1 MEARRIALGRTIAPL
16 GETAAESSILGRS
29 LATAQVEELGRAG
42 LAVGDGA
49 SDVPVLALGDHTWM
63 TGELAKAFLD
73 ACPATGGR
81 LAVSGSLL
89 TMSAGLQGLSGE
101 DPAGYPVWLAPR
113 WPMSAEELEA
123 LPLVRVDL
131 QETLYE
137 PDSHPAFADVMQAV
151 PMSDR
156 MVHTVSHWSHQLRAN
171 LLAWLAVIERERR
184 SFEALPW
191 WRKIAPMLRV
201 IWRAKSLNG
210 WRIAAVL
217 FPQGEG
223 CNIHPTATVEASWLG
238 RNVEVG
244 PHAVVRGCW
253 IGDNVKIGEHAR
265 LQSSVVNAG
274 ARVTRGTML
283 NVCVLLEGALVSPG
297 FGHQS
302 TLFGRD
308 CFVAHGVT
316 FFDLS
321 FGGEIRTLHEG
332 TRQPAGTR
340 FLGAC
345 VGHRAKLGPHVVVG
359 YGEAIPNDAFLVTD
373 PGRIFRRIP
382 ADLPPGQAFAVR
394 EGVITALEGGSA
406 PATTQGREEKTEEE
420 PGA

>member
-1 MEARRIALGRTIAPL
+1 MEARRIALGRVVAPL

-29 LATAQVEELGRAG
+29 LAEAQQDELARAG
-42 LAVGDGA
+42 LIVGDGPSPA
-49 SDVPVLALGDHTWM
+49 AVLALGDHTWV
-63 TGELAKAFLD
+63 TAELLTAFVA
-73 ACPATGGR
+73 ACPEAGGR
-81 LAVSGSLL
+81 LAVSGPLL
-89 TMSAGLQGLSGE
+89 RMSAGLQELSGD

-113 WPMSAEELEA
+113 WPMSAEELDA
-123 LPLVRVDL
+123 LPLVEIDL
-131 QETLYE
+131 QEQLYE
-137 PDSHPAFADVMQAV
+137 PDTHPAFADVMHAV

-156 MVHTVSHWSHQLRAN
+156 MVHSVSHWSHLLRAN
-171 LLAWLAVIERERR
+171 LLAWLALIERERR

-201 IWRAKSLNG
+201 LWRAKSLNG

-217 FPQGEG
+217 FPRGEG

-253 IGDNVKIGEHAR
+253 VGDNVKIGEHAR
-265 LQSSVVNAG
+265 LQSSVVHAG

-321 FGGEIRTLHEG
+321 FGGEIHTLHHG
-332 TRQPAGTR
+332 VRQPAGTR

-345 VGHRAKLGPHVVVG
+345 VGHRAKIGPHVVVG
-359 YGEAIPNDAFLVTD
+359 YGEAVPNDAFLVTD

-382 ADLPPGQAFAVR
+382 ADLPAGQPFAVR
-394 EGVITALEGGSA
+394 DGVITPLGGGSV
-406 PATTQGREEKTEEE
+406 ATTSQEGQQQTDEE